1 MSGPL
6 AGIERELACQ
16 RPYADFRSVSDRAF
30 SYYLRGLGILG
41 QREPAAGSLADSL
54 RAAPDPRRLA
64 VLGDPVIRVAIN
76 DGLEAVKRGTC
87 DANGRGEIL
96 TDARMH
102 LLSSRSG
109 PPTAPCSP
117 AWPARDSFALGTAIW
132 CPEEHAA
139 LLAGRFAALFT
150 EEIAGSVSSRPAI
163 LRAPG
168 TALAGHLER
177 GKELLTRLLPTLSRS
192 VLAHVSVVAVVD
204 TADRS
209 QWSRRTR
216 PNLCQNV
223 STHAIPATIFL
234 SPTPLS
240 GPWLAAEA
248 LLHEAAHKKLSDLV
262 LTRPIFRTG
271 FDSSTAPTVSALWN
285 RDLSWNPA
293 AWSADRALF
302 AFHVYVHL
310 ALFFA
315 SVDLHRERL
324 AEEFGDPPSNFAVGL
339 DRALDRASYLGRHL
353 ADGLRPALGSDG
365 RELVAWLTAVA
376 ERFERPEAA
385 DRVDLR
391 LLMDR
396 YDLETA
402 EVARLIR
409 NAPSSDPGAM
419 RLADHLVHSEIV
431 AAYRA
436 LGILGEREPPQFPF
450 YDGDGWADRAPSA
463 ATPESRAKLFEALR
477 QFVSAT
483 LRAAPPGALG
493 MEYRTR
499 RAKTLRDHVQDMVEH
514 CGRHREQLEAAIR
527 AERAKRRQQRK
538 SDGESGDM
546 A

>member
-1 MSGPL
+1 MRGSVGE
-6 AGIERELACQ
+6 IERELACQ
-16 RPYADFRSVSDRAF
+16 RPYADFRSISDRAF

-41 QREPAAGSLADSL
+41 EREPAAKALTDSL

-64 VLGDPVIRVAIN
+64 VLADPVIRVAIN
-76 DGLEAVKRGTC
+76 DGLEALRRGTR
-87 DANGRGEIL
+87 DANGSGAL
-96 TDARMH
+96 FAAARMH
-102 LLSSRSG
+102 LRSSRSG
-109 PPTAPCSP
+109 PPTAPNSP
-117 AWPARDSFALGTAIW
+117 AWPARGSFALGAAIW
-132 CPEEHAA
+132 HPEEHAA
-139 LLAGRFAALFT
+139 LLAGRFAELFA
-150 EEIAGSVSSRPAI
+150 EEIAGSVSSLPAV

-177 GKELLTRLLPTLSRS
+177 GKELLTRLLPALSRS
-192 VLAHVSVVAVVD
+192 VLAHVRVVAVVD

-223 STHAIPATIFL
+223 STHAIPSTIFL

-262 LTRPIFRTG
+262 LTRPIFRAG
-271 FDSSTAPTVSALWN
+271 FDSRTAPTVSALWN
-285 RDLSWNPA
+285 ADLSWNPA

-302 AFHVYVHL
+302 AFHVYLHL

-315 SVDLHRERL
+315 TVERCREEL
-324 AEEFGDPPSNFAVGL
+324 ADEFGDPPGHFVSGL

-365 RELVAWLTAVA
+365 RKLVAWLTAVA
-376 ERFERPEAA
+376 ERFERPDAA

-396 YDLETA
+396 YDFETA
-402 EVARLIR
+402 EVARLIQ
-409 NAPSSDPGAM
+409 NAPCGDPGAM

-431 AAYRA
+431 AAYRT
-436 LGILGEREPPQFPF
+436 LSVLGEREPPQFSF

-463 ATPESRAKLFEALR
+463 STPGSRAKLFESLR
-477 QFVSAT
+477 HFVSAT
-483 LRAAPPGALG
+483 LRAAPPGALA

-499 RAKTLRDHVQDMVEH
+499 RAKTLRDQVQDMVEH
-514 CGRHREQLEAAIR
+514 CGRHRDQLEAAIR
-527 AERAKRRQQRK
+527 AERAKRRHPRGA
-538 SDGESGDM
+538 DGESNDL

>member
-1 MSGPL
+1 MD
-6 AGIERELACQ
+6 GIERELASQ

-30 SYYLRGLGILG
+30 SYYLRGLGILSE
-41 QREPAAGSLADSL
+41 REPAAGALAASL

-76 DGLEAVKRGTC
+76 DSLEAFKRGARP
-87 DANGRGEIL
+87 ANGQDAL
-96 TDARMH
+96 FTAARMH

-117 AWPARDSFALGTAIW
+117 AWPARENSALGTAIW
-132 CPEEHAA
+132 CPEEHAP
-139 LLAGRFAALFT
+139 LLAGRFAELFT
-150 EEIAGSVSSRPAI
+150 EEIAGSVSSRPAV

-168 TALAGHLER
+168 SALAGHLER
-177 GKELLTRLLPTLSRS
+177 GKELLTRLLPALARS
-192 VLAHVSVVAVVD
+192 VLAHVRVVAVVD

-216 PNLCQNV
+216 PDLCQNV
-223 STHAIPATIFL
+223 STHAIPSTIFL

-262 LTRPIFRTG
+262 LTRPIFRAG
-271 FDSSTAPTVSALWN
+271 FDSGTAPTVSALWN
-285 RDLSWNPA
+285 PDLSWNPA

-302 AFHVYVHL
+302 AFHVYIHL

-315 SVDLHRERL
+315 SVERHREEL
-324 AEEFGDPPSNFAVGL
+324 VDEFGNPPVQFATGL

-376 ERFERPEAA
+376 ERFERPEAD

-431 AAYRA
+431 AAYRT
-436 LGILGEREPPQFPF
+436 LCILGEREPPRFPF
-450 YDGDGWADRAPSA
+450 YDGDGWAARAPSA
-463 ATPESRAKLFEALR
+463 STPDLRARLFEALR
-477 QFVSAT
+477 HFVSAT
-483 LRAAPPGALG
+483 LRAAPPGALAMG
-493 MEYRTR
+493 YRTR
-499 RAKTLRDHVQDMVEH
+499 RAKTMRDQVQDMVEH
-514 CGRHREQLEAAIR
+514 CGRHRRQLEAAIR
-527 AERAKRRQQRK
+527 AERAKRRQPRR
-538 SDGESGDM
+538 SDGESSYM